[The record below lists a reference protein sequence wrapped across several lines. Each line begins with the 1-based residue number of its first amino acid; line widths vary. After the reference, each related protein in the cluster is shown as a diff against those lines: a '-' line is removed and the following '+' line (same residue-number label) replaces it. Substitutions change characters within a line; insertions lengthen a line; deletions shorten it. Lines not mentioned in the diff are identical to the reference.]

1 MLTLRNAKE
10 ANVDRIQSD
19 RRGTP
24 EGGGPIGLF
33 RYFVLKISSADHQ
46 HWLHQGTLYKCRIF
60 GLA

>member
-33 RYFVLKISSADHQ
+33 RYFVLKI
-46 HWLHQGTLYKCRIF
+46 
-60 GLA
+60 